1 MLARTIAILSL
12 AAIHQLTLAKTTGD
26 PFNPFLGADLK
37 HRLAAFN
44 GVLLGFDGGEWDGG
58 LLFLDASGQPHE
70 LLHENVQAI
79 IKTSKGVFVF
89 TGLGHLSLLNGAV
102 YKVVASTGQEL
113 QVQLARHLPGFP
125 LSIRRRQDGTHSFL
139 VFTGGDRS
147 DGAKYEC
154 FRLAN
159 EAVVHASKCA
169 RPPQ

>member
-1 MLARTIAILSL
+1 MLTRTIAVLSL
-12 AAIHQLTLAKTTGD
+12 AAMHQLGLAKTSGD

-44 GVLLGFDGGEWDGG
+44 GVLLGFDGGEWVGG

-102 YKVVASTGQEL
+102 YKLVASSGQEPRA
-113 QVQLARHLPGFP
+113 QLIRQLPGFP
-125 LSIRRRQDGTHSFL
+125 LSIRRRQDGTHPFL
-139 VFTGGDRS
+139 VLISNERP
-147 DGAKYEC
+147 DGRKYEC
-154 FRLAN
+154 FRLAG
-159 EAVVHASKCA
+159 EAVVQSSNCS